1 MICPGP
7 EQAAAYS
14 DGRLDAAESARFL
27 EHCSECEECRRT
39 LACLSLPRE
48 SAPVPADREARA
60 ISALRRTLDRDRTP
74 RGLRR
79 AAPPARAPQS
89 RIGFAIAAALLAGFV
104 GLLLMAEQ
112 PPARVSE
119 PREPIVWVDSRAP
132 AAPPHAQPPQAVP
145 APAPELPPQ
154 EPAPKPS
161 VIEPP
166 RPPAPPRILEEPRF
180 ALPVEPPVRVTPKPE
195 EIRPEEPPARP
206 PSHTVVAR
214 ALTELQVTDITG
226 TLMIHRKGAKA
237 KERLSGVAHLGEG
250 DVLSAEKSASF
261 RVEGRH
267 PVVLGE
273 NSSISMA
280 YVAQEQAPWLRLHS
294 GEAMV
299 DSTGSAR
306 WVVTDGVVAVAVK
319 PARARF
325 TAARGDARLSLA
337 SLSEPLYV
345 QPDGGAVHA
354 IRVGEELQV
363 GKANVEVRPVDPAL
377 VSRKLAAFDAAR
389 PKVRTLFYTS
399 CDPADAKR
407 EHFFVQEGA
416 WWRNEALFS
425 RERSD
430 RTAAVSIG
438 PNPRYSWGERLTMRV
453 RFSTNCKSIELQQ
466 RVDERKYTLLKAIPV
481 DRKNAGLWQSAEIP
495 FTPATWQF
503 RRDDGLTQL
512 MVTSED
518 KIDAI
523 RFVARPSDVFGDA
536 KPYVLIDDIQVIEKE

>member
-1 MICPGP
+1 MMCPGP
-7 EQAAAYS
+7 EQAAAYQ
-14 DGRLDAAESARFL
+14 DGRLDAAEAARFL
-27 EHCSECEECRRT
+27 EHCAECEECRRT
-39 LACLSLPRE
+39 LAFLALPRDA
-48 SAPVPADREARA
+48 APVPAAREARV
-60 ISALRRTLDRDRTP
+60 ISALRRTLDRTP

-79 AAPPARAPQS
+79 SSPAPQAQTS
-89 RIGFAIAAALLAGFV
+89 RVGFAIAAALLVGFV
-104 GLLLMAEQ
+104 VLLATAKERPL
-112 PPARVSE
+112 RVSE
-119 PREPIVWVDSRAP
+119 PREAAVQVDPQDPPAP
-132 AAPPHAQPPQAVP
+132 AREPQTRIVA
-145 APAPELPPQ
+145 APAPELPPR
-154 EPAPKPS
+154 EPALPPVVIDAPKN
-161 VIEPP
+161 
-166 RPPAPPRILEEPRF
+166 PAPPRISEEPRF
-180 ALPVEPPVRVTPKPE
+180 ALPVEPPVRVSPKPE
-195 EIRPEEPPARP
+195 EIRPEDAPARP

-226 TLMIHRKGAKA
+226 TLVVHRKGAKA
-237 KERLSGVAHLGEG
+237 KEKLSGVAHLGEG
-250 DVLSAEKSASF
+250 DVISAEKAASF

-273 NSSISMA
+273 NTSVSMA

-363 GKANVEVRPVDPAL
+363 GRTNAEVKPVDPAL
-377 VSRKLAAFDAAR
+377 VAKKIAAFEAAR
-389 PKVRTLFYTS
+389 PKFRTLFYTS

-416 WWRNEALFS
+416 WWRNEALYS
-425 RERSD
+425 RERAD

-438 PNPRYSWGERLTMRV
+438 PNPRFSWGERLTLRV
-453 RFSTNCKSIELQQ
+453 RYTTNCKAIEIQQ
-466 RVDERKYTLLKAIPV
+466 RVDERKYTLFKMLPV
-481 DRKNAGLWQSAEIP
+481 DKKSAGLWQTVEIP
-495 FTPATWQF
+495 FTPAAWQF
-503 RRDDGLTQL
+503 RRDDGVNQL
-512 MVTSED
+512 IVTTED
-518 KIDAI
+518 KIDAL
-523 RFVARPSDVFGDA
+523 RFVAKPADVYGDA
-536 KPYVLIDDIQVIEKE
+536 KPYVLVDDIQVTERE